1 MHLPPPVQHADYA
14 RIECASAAAAHYGVP
29 PDLIRAV
36 LRQENGCG
44 KRSAPNKNGTVDLG
58 CMQINSSHLSWLRGY
73 GITSDMVQY
82 NNCLNIQL
90 GAYFLRRSLNT
101 GPDFWR
107 GVGSYNSGTYT
118 AEKEAVNERYRMQV
132 WNHLVDIW
140 HGY

>member
-1 MHLPPPVQHADYA
+1 MHQAPPAPVDHA
-14 RIECASAAAAHYGVP
+14 RIQCVVAAAARYSVP

-58 CMQINSSHLSWLRGY
+58 CMQINSSHVPWLRGY
-73 GITSDMVQY
+73 GITAAMVQF
-82 NNCLNIQL
+82 NDCLNIQL
-90 GAYFLRRSLNT
+90 GAYFLRQSLNA

-107 GVGSYNSGTYT
+107 GVGVYNSGAYSTK
-118 AEKEAVNERYRMQV
+118 KEGANARYRMKV
-132 WNHLVDIW
+132 WVHLVDIW